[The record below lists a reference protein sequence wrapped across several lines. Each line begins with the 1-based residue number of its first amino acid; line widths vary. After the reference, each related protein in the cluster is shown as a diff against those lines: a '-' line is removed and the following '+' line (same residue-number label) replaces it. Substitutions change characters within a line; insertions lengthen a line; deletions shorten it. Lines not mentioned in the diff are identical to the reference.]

1 MSEVVTQLHI
11 PSRTTDGVSGVVI
24 GMVEGATDDG
34 RPLVCW
40 GRGRR
45 SARPVRAVWMQTPPE
60 WSSCKGLR
68 AVLGFEEGDESKPV
82 LLGLLDSPPIDREA
96 VQTAADAEA
105 TTEAKPKVL
114 RIESEQEL
122 VLECGKA
129 KISLR
134 ADGRVVI
141 LGGYVISRSKGVN
154 KIKGG
159 SVQIN

>member
-1 MSEVVTQLHI
+1 MSEVVTQLRI
-11 PSRTTDGVSGVVI
+11 PSQTLDEVSGIVVGVVEGVS
-24 GMVEGATDDG
+24 DDG

-45 SARPVRAVWMQTPPE
+45 SARPVRAVWMRTPPE
-60 WSSCKGLR
+60 WSNCKGVR
-68 AVLGFEEGDESKPV
+68 AVLGFEDGDQSKPI
-82 LLGLLDSPPIDREA
+82 LLGLLDSPPTEREE
-96 VQTAADAEA
+96 VQTDDDAGA
-105 TTEAKPKVL
+105 ITEEKPKVL

-122 VLECGKA
+122 ILECGKA
-129 KISLR
+129 KIALR

-141 LGGYVISRSKGVN
+141 LGGYVLSRSKGVN

>member
-1 MSEVVTQLHI
+1 MSNVVTQLRI
-11 PSRTTDGVSGVVI
+11 PSQTVDRVSGVVI
-24 GMVEGATDDG
+24 GMVEGVSDDG

-40 GRGRR
+40 GRGGR
-45 SARPVRAVWMQTPPE
+45 SVRPASAVWMQTPPD
-60 WSSCKGLR
+60 WSNCKGLR
-68 AVLGFEEGDESKPV
+68 VVLGFEEGDESKPI
-82 LLGLLDSPPIDREA
+82 LLGLLDSPPVNRETE
-96 VQTAADAEA
+96 QTTAEAEA

-114 RIESEQEL
+114 RIESEEEL

-129 KISLR
+129 KIALR

-141 LGGYVISRSKGVN
+141 LGGYVLSRSTGTN